1 VNSRNSR
8 VLLLAAI
15 VVLAAGVAWAA
26 RPQPVTAADRVDRIA
41 AELRC
46 PVCQGLSVADS
57 PSETA
62 RSMRALVAQR
72 VAEGRTDDEIRAEF
86 VRSYGDWI
94 LLSPPLLSPN
104 GLVWLAPLAAIA
116 FGAWLA
122 WRRARAPA
130 PVPAEI
136 SPAERAE
143 LESLVAAEEP

>member
-1 VNSRNSR
+1 MTRTR
-8 VLLLAAI
+8 WLVLVALL
-15 VVLAAGVAWAA
+15 VTVLAVAWAA
-26 RPQPVTAADRVDRIA
+26 RPQPSSAADRVDRIA

-122 WRRARAPA
+122 WRRARASA

-136 SPAERAE
+136 SPAERAA
-143 LESLVAAEEP
+143 LEALVAADEP